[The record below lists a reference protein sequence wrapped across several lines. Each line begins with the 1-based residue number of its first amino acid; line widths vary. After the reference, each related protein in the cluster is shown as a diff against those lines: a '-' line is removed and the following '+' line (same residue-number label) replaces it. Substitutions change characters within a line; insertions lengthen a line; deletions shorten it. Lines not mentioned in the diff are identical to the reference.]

1 MINFAVINLKS
12 TIKNLSKIIIVLLLI
27 IGIVNLSDLIRNVKI
42 NFNYIDLVKSCI
54 DYNFVDSSMDSL
66 QKVMFNQEMPILAAS
81 NNIIEN
87 DFSENISVASSS
99 YDISETNSENQNEV
113 NTAQIDITQNSVI
126 TNENLNLRNLPTE
139 VISENNISESYNTLY
154 GSVKI
159 KNETSFTLTQDILT
173 PNIEFTNKTDVVIF
187 HTHTCESYTPTEAN
201 SYVASRKL

>member
-27 IGIVNLSDLIRNVKI
+27 IGIVNLSDLIRNAKI

-54 DYNFVDSSMDSL
+54 DYNFDNNSIDSFE
-66 QKVMFNQEMPILAAS
+66 KIMFNQEMPVLAAG
-81 NNIIEN
+81 NDIIN
-87 DFSENISVASSS
+87 DSSENIPDTSSDS
-99 YDISETNSENQNEV
+99 EINFETNSENQNEV
-113 NTAQIDITQNSVI
+113 TDEIDTSQNSI
-126 TNENLNLRNLPTE
+126 TTNENTDLRNLTTE

>member
-27 IGIVNLSDLIRNVKI
+27 IGIVNLSDLIRNAKI

-54 DYNFVDSSMDSL
+54 DYNFDNNSIDSFE
-66 QKVMFNQEMPILAAS
+66 KIMFNQEMPILAAG
-81 NNIIEN
+81 NDIIN
-87 DFSENISVASSS
+87 DSSENIPDTSSDS
-99 YDISETNSENQNEV
+99 EINFETNSENQNEV
-113 NTAQIDITQNSVI
+113 TDEIDTSQNSI
-126 TNENLNLRNLPTE
+126 TINENTDLRNLTTE

-201 SYVASRKL
+201 PYVASRKL

>member
-1 MINFAVINLKS
+1 M
-12 TIKNLSKIIIVLLLI
+12 LLLI
-27 IGIVNLSDLIRNVKI
+27 IGIVNLSDLIRNAKI

-54 DYNFVDSSMDSL
+54 DYNFDNNSIDSFE
-66 QKVMFNQEMPILAAS
+66 KIMFNQEMPILAAG
-81 NNIIEN
+81 NDIIN
-87 DFSENISVASSS
+87 DSSENIPDTSSDS
-99 YDISETNSENQNEV
+99 EINFETNSENQNEV
-113 NTAQIDITQNSVI
+113 TDEIDTSQNSI
-126 TNENLNLRNLPTE
+126 TTNENTDLRNLTTE

-201 SYVASRKL
+201 PYVASRKL

>member
-27 IGIVNLSDLIRNVKI
+27 IGIVNLSDLIRNAKI

-54 DYNFVDSSMDSL
+54 DYNFDNNSIDSFE
-66 QKVMFNQEMPILAAS
+66 KIMFNQEMPILAAG
-81 NNIIEN
+81 NDIIN
-87 DFSENISVASSS
+87 DSSENIPDTSSDS
-99 YDISETNSENQNEV
+99 EINSETNSENQNEV
-113 NTAQIDITQNSVI
+113 TDEIDTSQNSI
-126 TNENLNLRNLPTE
+126 TTNENTDLRNLTTE

-159 KNETSFTLTQDILT
+159 KNETSFTLTQYILT

-201 SYVASRKL
+201 PYVASRKL

>member
-27 IGIVNLSDLIRNVKI
+27 IGIVNLSDLIRNAKI

-54 DYNFVDSSMDSL
+54 DYNFDNNSIDSFE
-66 QKVMFNQEMPILAAS
+66 KIMFNQEMPILAAG
-81 NNIIEN
+81 NDIIN
-87 DFSENISVASSS
+87 DSSENIPDTSSDS
-99 YDISETNSENQNEV
+99 EINFETNLENQNEV
-113 NTAQIDITQNSVI
+113 TDEIDTSQNSI
-126 TNENLNLRNLPTE
+126 TTNENTDLRNLTTE

-201 SYVASRKL
+201 PYVASRKL

>member
-27 IGIVNLSDLIRNVKI
+27 IGIVNLSDLIRNAKI

-54 DYNFVDSSMDSL
+54 DYNFDNNSIDSFE
-66 QKVMFNQEMPILAAS
+66 KIMFNQEMPILAAG
-81 NNIIEN
+81 NDIIN
-87 DFSENISVASSS
+87 DSSENIPDTSSDS
-99 YDISETNSENQNEV
+99 EINSETNSENQNEV
-113 NTAQIDITQNSVI
+113 TDEIDISQNSI
-126 TNENLNLRNLPTE
+126 TTNENTDLRNLTTE

-201 SYVASRKL
+201 PYVASRKL